1 MSFREICC
9 RKCLLSN
16 QNDIF
21 QLFSLD
27 KDAADHAFCDSA
39 ETSSFFFRDLPEAYF
54 PKHSFR
60 SNQKSFIQAFR
71 RELVLD
77 PRYTFSM
84 ESNIDSWKYLALF
97 PSLSD
102 SFPWYTHF
110 LLEILKVSW
119 QKGALSALI
128 SLELSY
134 KVIIRSKMTPFGH
147 NPGFGSICHA
157 SCQTARE
164 KTYPVKVRLICVKW
178 LCLQRVPTP
187 FLYRLPWTEKE
198 VQCRTT
204 LRSVSMH

>member
-1 MSFREICC
+1 MNNLIFNLRQHPLLVNVNVVREICC

-39 ETSSFFFRDLPEAYF
+39 ETSSFFFSEICRRRIF
-54 PKHSFR
+54 PNIPLDRTK
-60 SNQKSFIQAFR
+60 KSFMQAFR
-71 RELVLD
+71 WELVLD

-110 LLEILKVSW
+110 LLEIFKVSW

-134 KVIIRSKMTPFGH
+134 KVIIRSKMTPISTQ
-147 NPGFGSICHA
+147 PGF
-157 SCQTARE
+157 
-164 KTYPVKVRLICVKW
+164 W
-178 LCLQRVPTP
+178 
-187 FLYRLPWTEKE
+187 
-198 VQCRTT
+198 
-204 LRSVSMH
+204 